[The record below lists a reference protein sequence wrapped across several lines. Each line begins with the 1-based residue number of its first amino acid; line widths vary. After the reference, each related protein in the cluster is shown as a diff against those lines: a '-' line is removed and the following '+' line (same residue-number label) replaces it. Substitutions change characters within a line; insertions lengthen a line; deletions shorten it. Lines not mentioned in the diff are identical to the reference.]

1 MRYYQ
6 PAVLAM
12 FYSQSEKYWIQT
24 DEFEGTVRIRD
35 DYLKSQGSTRDKTYL
50 NAAMA
55 HSPCLQARN
64 PKATLRVYSLRRCA
78 STVFFL
84 SPGLTVIPNLSPS
97 PLIASFRQEDTQSP
111 PHEGSARRRRGSGCD
126 V

>member
-64 PKATLRVYSLRRCA
+64 PKAKLRVYSFL
-78 STVFFL
+78 FL

-111 PHEGSARRRRGSGCD
+111 PHEGSARRRRGSGRD